1 MSETKPKQMVLEEE
15 IAELKHENK
24 RLRFVLVYLLGLFA
38 LIIAVTFVTAM
49 TTGTEP
55 LSALLSILKL
65 LKPPLI

>member
-15 IAELKHENK
+15 ITELKHENK
-24 RLRFVLVYLLGLFA
+24 RLRFVLVYLFGLFA
-38 LIIAVTFVTAM
+38 LIIVATFATAM
-49 TTGTEP
+49 VTGTEP